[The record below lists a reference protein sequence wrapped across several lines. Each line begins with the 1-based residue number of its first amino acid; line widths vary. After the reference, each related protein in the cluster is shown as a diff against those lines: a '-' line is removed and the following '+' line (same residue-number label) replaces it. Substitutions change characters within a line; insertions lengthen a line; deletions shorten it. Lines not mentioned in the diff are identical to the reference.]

1 MTHAQ
6 DTSAPDSG
14 ASAHPAAPARPVF
27 LVGESGS
34 FPPAATAAETI
45 FRTWQGLP
53 SLAAPALVWAHP
65 RVAPALIDHLRS
77 RVLAA
82 STQTVADPSAVHAAV
97 LGAVDQG
104 AALLAGGLPSGR
116 RAYAPTLL
124 VHLPA
129 DARLAQAQAP
139 VGPLLG
145 VYDAQLAA
153 APILAALTGSLTIH
167 HLNADGQL
175 DSSPHPEAT

>member
-1 MTHAQ
+1 MT
-6 DTSAPDSG
+6 
-14 ASAHPAAPARPVF
+14 
-27 LVGESGS
+27 ESLLS
-34 FPPAATAAETI
+34 ESSNI
-45 FRTWQGLP
+45 FYI
-53 SLAAPALVWAHP
+53 SL
-65 RVAPALIDHLRS
+65 S
-77 RVLAA
+77 
-82 STQTVADPSAVHAAV
+82 
-97 LGAVDQG
+97 
-104 AALLAGGLPSGR
+104 
-116 RAYAPTLL
+116 LL

-153 APILAALTGSLTIH
+153 APILAALTGSVTIH